1 MWFNKLFNSRT
12 LKGTTIVTYQVMNA
26 ASVIIRVLIITV
38 HGVLLV
44 ACNPFETTEYSYC
57 VEAESVSAF
66 TGDWLKNDGN
76 VQGSIQLTKECS
88 RKDRNSDSGTG
99 PKHGKIRWVECL
111 KGPDCDEGGN
121 F

>member
-1 MWFNKLFNSRT
+1 MITSRKFIPA
-12 LKGTTIVTYQVMNA
+12 LV
-26 ASVIIRVLIITV
+26 ITV
-38 HGVLLV
+38 LGVSLV

-76 VQGSIQLTKECS
+76 VHGSIQLTKECS
-88 RKDRNSDSGTG
+88 RKDRKLDSGTG
-99 PKHGKIRWVECL
+99 PKFGKIRWVECL
-111 KGPDCDEGGN
+111 QGPDCDEGGN